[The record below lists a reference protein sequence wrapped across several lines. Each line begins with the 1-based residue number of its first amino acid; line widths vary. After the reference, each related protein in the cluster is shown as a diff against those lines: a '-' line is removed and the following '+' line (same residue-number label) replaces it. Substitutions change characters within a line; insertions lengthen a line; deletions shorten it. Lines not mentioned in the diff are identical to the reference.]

1 MKKVTF
7 LLVIGLHFALAGI
20 LYATTAN
27 TEPTTT
33 LSPEDTQI
41 ARADFPT
48 QNAFVCLYKS
58 GGEIALNGRTYTLQ
72 GETTLDKYGACE
84 LVESP
89 TGNAVTILPD
99 GSCDLFLNG
108 VQYRFQP
115 E

>member
-1 MKKVTF
+1 MKKTF

-20 LYATTAN
+20 IYATTAN
-27 TEPTTT
+27 NEPTTA

-89 TGNAVTILPD
+89 TGNSVVILPD
-99 GSCDLFLNG
+99 GSADLFING

>member
-1 MKKVTF
+1 MKKTF

-20 LYATTAN
+20 IYATTTN
-27 TEPTTT
+27 TEPATA

-41 ARADFPT
+41 ARADFPN
-48 QNAFVCLYKS
+48 QNAFICLYKS

-72 GETTLDKYGACE
+72 GETSTDKYGACE

-89 TGNAVTILPD
+89 TGNSVVILPD
-99 GSCDLFLNG
+99 GSADLFLNG
-108 VQYRFQP
+108 VQCRFQP

>member
-7 LLVIGLHFALAGI
+7 LLVIALHFALAGI
-20 LYATTAN
+20 LYAAT
-27 TEPTTT
+27 TEPKTT

-41 ARADFPT
+41 ARADFPK

-72 GETTLDKYGACE
+72 GETSTDRYGACE

-99 GSCDLFLNG
+99 GSCDLLLNG

>member
-1 MKKVTF
+1 MKKTF

-20 LYATTAN
+20 IYATTTN
-27 TEPTTT
+27 TEPATA

-41 ARADFPT
+41 ARADFPE
-48 QNAFVCLYKS
+48 QNAFICLYKQ
-58 GGEIALNGRTYTLQ
+58 GGEIALNGRTYFLQ
-72 GETTLDKYGACE
+72 GETTVDKYGACE

-89 TGNAVTILPD
+89 IGNAVTILPD